1 MSDRLKTGTAVAESV
16 IIPCRNCQVKNRVLR
31 SRLPESPK
39 CGKCGSYLNAAPNPN
54 LGKSEPRQAEKSRT
68 ESYQGSPAF
77 SAQRERSYKVDD
89 VIGGRYQVQEI
100 FGGEGKSAMGIV
112 YMCYDREH
120 QRSLALKTL
129 QTRYLGSKKTM
140 DNFKKEALAWIYL
153 GKHPHIVRA
162 YWARE
167 IDHQMF
173 IGCEFISPDGL
184 GRNTITP
191 YLKSPFSLKQTLK
204 WAIQFCHGM
213 EYACAKGVT
222 PHRDIKPD
230 NIMITMDGDVKIAD
244 FGLVGLWNKAEQT
257 EEIKDLIEKNQK
269 ELTFLS
275 TYNNRIVAGS
285 PPWMAPE
292 QFYGVSEAKSD
303 IYGFGIILFQLVN
316 NGELPFQPRKGD
328 TWRNAHT
335 DYPIPKIPQKGQVL
349 ADVITKCLQ
358 KRRDKRYEDFHA
370 LRMDIEKIFHREITK
385 KTGEKPPSPPQIE
398 NLKDGELINKGI
410 SLTNLGLV
418 EEGIRNYRE
427 SIRLNPKNADAHYNL
442 GNALAQ
448 KGLLKEAITSYR
460 EALRTD
466 SDLNAAHF
474 NLGIVLFNNGQI
486 DEAIVEYREA
496 LRSNPDFD
504 AAYVNLGVA
513 LYKKGLVDK
522 AIEAYRQAIKINPHF
537 SEAFYKLGIT
547 FLAKNN
553 LDDAI
558 QSFKDAVRI
567 TPQYAEAHNNLGT
580 TYMRKGQIDDA
591 ISAYGKAVLA
601 KAGFADAYH
610 NLGSAFIKKNMYH
623 EALGAYEEF
632 VRHSRPQDSRLDKA
646 KELIGKL
653 KAHLNKSRS

>member
-1 MSDRLKTGTAVAESV
+1 MTDPIKGETAVPEAV
-16 IIPCRNCQVKNRVLR
+16 IIACSSCQVKNRVLR
-31 SRLPESPK
+31 SRLPEQPK
-39 CGKCGSYLNAAPNPN
+39 CGKCGSLLNSGLKPPT
-54 LGKSEPRQAEKSRT
+54 GRSEPRSAEKPRFGQDR
-68 ESYQGSPAF
+68 ESPVCSG
-77 SAQRERSYKVDD
+77 ERSYKVDD

-100 FGGEGKSAMGIV
+100 CGGEGKSAMGIV
-112 YMCYDREH
+112 YVCYDCEH

-129 QTRYLGSKKTM
+129 QNRYLDSKKTM

-153 GKHPHIVRA
+153 EKHPYIVRA

-167 IDHQMF
+167 IDHHMF
-173 IGCEFISPDGL
+173 IGCEYISPDGL

-204 WAIQFCHGM
+204 WAIQFCYGM
-213 EYACAKGVT
+213 EYACSKGVT

-230 NIMITMDGDVKIAD
+230 NIMITMDGDVKITD

-257 EEIKDLIEKNQK
+257 EEIRDLIQKNQK
-269 ELTFLS
+269 GLTFLS

-292 QFYGVSEAKSD
+292 QFYGVSEVKSD
-303 IYGFGIILFQLVN
+303 IYSFGIILFQMVN
-316 NGELPFQPRKGD
+316 NGKLPFEPRKGD
-328 TWRNAHT
+328 TWRHAHK
-335 DYPIPKIPQKGQVL
+335 DYPIPKIPGKGEVL
-349 ADVITKCLQ
+349 ADVITTCLQ
-358 KRRDKRYEDFHA
+358 KRRDKRYEDFRS
-370 LRMDIEKIFHREITK
+370 LRMDLEKIFHREITK
-385 KTGEKPPSPPQIE
+385 RTGEKPPPPPHIE
-398 NLKDGELINKGI
+398 DLKDGELINKGM

-448 KGLLKEAITSYR
+448 KGLFKEAIISYR
-460 EALRTD
+460 EALRID

-474 NLGIVLFNNGQI
+474 NLGIALFNSGHI
-486 DEAIVEYREA
+486 DAAITEYKEA

-513 LYKKGLVDK
+513 LYKKGLTD
-522 AIEAYRQAIKINPHF
+522 QAIAAYKEAVRINPYF
-537 SEAFYKLGIT
+537 SEAYYKLGIT
-547 FLAKNN
+547 YLAKND

-558 QSFKDAVRI
+558 QSFRDAVRI
-567 TPQYAEAHNNLGT
+567 APQYADAHNNLGT
-580 TYMRKGQIDDA
+580 AYMRKGQTDEAVI
-591 ISAYGKAVLA
+591 AYGKAVVK

-610 NLGSAFIKKNMYH
+610 NLGSAFIRKNMYR

-632 VRHSRPQDSRLDKA
+632 VRYSRPQDNRRDKA
-646 KELIGKL
+646 KEMIGKL
-653 KAHLNKSRS
+653 RDHLQKGQG